1 MKNSPRYL
9 AIAQDIITQIQEGK
23 LRPGDQIMTEAQ
35 LCEEYVVSRMTVNK
49 ALTTLVTKG
58 FVRRVSGKGT
68 FVLDQQV
75 IKYIG
80 AASPGS
86 FSRDMASIHTKPGAI
101 LVEYRVVRASEFP
114 SVAQQLELH
123 ENDFLHYI
131 HRIRTSDGI
140 RIALSHTYIPCKYLP
155 AVDVSALEGSLY
167 EYLDETYHVH
177 PQALDYSFAALL
189 PTNRQKEL
197 LQVDSCA
204 LLKSSHRSIIETGEL
219 FEYTETYYAG
229 NRFTYK
235 FAPR

>member
-1 MKNSPRYL
+1 MSPEKEPSFWTSRL
-9 AIAQDIITQIQEGK
+9 PNTSE
-23 LRPGDQIMTEAQ
+23 LPRPEA
-35 LCEEYVVSRMTVNK
+35 
-49 ALTTLVTKG
+49 
-58 FVRRVSGKGT
+58 FP
-68 FVLDQQV
+68 V
-75 IKYIG
+75 IWLPFTP
-80 AASPGS
+80 SPV
-86 FSRDMASIHTKPGAI
+86 P
-101 LVEYRVVRASEFP
+101 YRVVRASEFP

-155 AVDVSALEGSLY
+155 AVDISALEGSLY

-189 PTNRQKEL
+189 STNRQKEL

-235 FAPR
+235 IAPR